1 MLNFV
6 YFQNVIGGA
15 HSNTQ
20 VRIGID
26 ANGNVRTCVTV
37 GVNNDNTTYSSV
49 GEDAWVNF
57 LSLNEI
63 GWFGGSTPENFT
75 NVSLLA
81 DGLNIEDF
89 KKFFDDG
96 LKLP

>member
-6 YFQNVIGGA
+6 YFQNIVGGA

-26 ANGNVRTCVTV
+26 SNGNVRTCVTV
-37 GVNNDNTTYSSV
+37 GVNNDNTTYISS
-49 GEDAWVNF
+49 GLEAWLNF
-57 LSLNEI
+57 LSLNDI
-63 GWFGGSTPENFT
+63 GWFGESTPENFA
-75 NVSLLA
+75 NVALLA
-81 DGLNIEDF
+81 EPLNIQDF